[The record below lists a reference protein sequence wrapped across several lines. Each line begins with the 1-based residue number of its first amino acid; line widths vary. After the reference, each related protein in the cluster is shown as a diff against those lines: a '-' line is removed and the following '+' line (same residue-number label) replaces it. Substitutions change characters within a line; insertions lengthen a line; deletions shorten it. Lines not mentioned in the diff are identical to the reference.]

1 MNIEISLDSI
11 LQRLSHSLLKVKHI
25 TAFIEEETLKAAII
39 YAIVVFLG
47 AAFTIVAMVLLRR
60 TVAIKRNK
68 KKKILIEKYENYLAE
83 TMTYVY
89 ENDKIFEKKTYQF
102 TLNKEDQTHPFN
114 RQILLD
120 QIMLMR
126 KHVGGEEGF
135 ILSHLYEKL
144 GFNRASL
151 KKTKSLLWHTR
162 LEGLQELIMMSA
174 TSFEKTVLRMIHDS
188 NPFIRIEAIR
198 ALILRGQ
205 EWQKDLIRYSYPLSA
220 WEQYQ
225 ICDALSRVQ
234 NIQLPD
240 FTPLL
245 GSYNP
250 SVLLF
255 GLRMIKHFH
264 CMEAIPQVVPF
275 LVSPNPHIVDAAKQV
290 LEQFG
295 YDDDLINE
303 DISVTNADITIEQ
316 FNFSEEIFNINPTIP
331 DNDFT
336 MTAILKD
343 ENIIPIMP
351 PITEPTLIKK
361 PVNNRALMVEILTAA
376 EELRVEIDKEN
387 KRALMFEIMTVAKA
401 LRVQMGMETMAFR
414 ETGFADGFAP
424 VSEHHS
430 IIVMD
435 N

>member
-1 MNIEISLDSI
+1 MHIEISLDSI
-11 LQRLSHSLLKVKHI
+11 LQRLSNSLLKVKHV
-25 TAFIEEETLKAAII
+25 TAFIEEETLKTAII
-39 YAIVVFLG
+39 YSIVAFLG
-47 AAFTIVAMVLLRR
+47 AAITILAMILLRR
-60 TVAIKRNK
+60 TIAINRNK
-68 KKKILIEKYENYLAE
+68 KRKILVEKYENYLAE

-89 ENDKIFEKKTYQF
+89 ENDKIFEKKTYQY

-114 RQILLD
+114 RHVLLD

-144 GFNRASL
+144 GFHRASL

-162 LEGLQELIMMSA
+162 LEGLQELILMSA

-188 NPFIRIEAIR
+188 NPFIRIEAVR

-245 GSYNP
+245 ASYNP

-264 CMEAIPQVVPF
+264 CMEAIQQVVPF

-295 YDDDLINE
+295 YDEALINE
-303 DISVTNADITIEQ
+303 DISVSNADLTIEQ

-336 MTAILKD
+336 MTAILKN
-343 ENIIPIMP
+343 EEMIPIA
-351 PITEPTLIKK
+351 PTLIAPPLIKK
-361 PVNNRALMVEILTAA
+361 IVNNRALMVEILTAA

-387 KRALMFEIMTVAKA
+387 KRALMFEIMTVARA
-401 LRVQMGMETMAFR
+401 LRIQMGMETIAYR
-414 ETGFADGFAP
+414 DRGFADGFASI
-424 VSEHHS
+424 SEPQA
-430 IIVMD
+430 ITIAD

>member
-11 LQRLSHSLLKVKHI
+11 LQRLSNSLLKVKHI
-25 TAFIEEETLKAAII
+25 TAFIAEETLKTAII
-39 YAIVVFLG
+39 YSITAFLG

-60 TVAIKRNK
+60 TIAINRSKKRK
-68 KKKILIEKYENYLAE
+68 KLVEKYENYLAE

-89 ENDKIFEKKTYQF
+89 ENDKIFEKKTYQY
-102 TLNKEDQTHPFN
+102 TLDKEDQTHPFN
-114 RQILLD
+114 RQVLLD
-120 QIMLMR
+120 QIVLMR

-144 GFNRASL
+144 GFHSASL
-151 KKTKSLLWHTR
+151 KKTKSILWHTR
-162 LEGLQELIMMSA
+162 LEGLQELILMSA
-174 TSFEKTVLRMIHDS
+174 NSFEKTVLRMIHDS

-205 EWQKDLIRYSYPLSA
+205 AWQPDLIRYSYPLSA

-245 GSYNP
+245 TSYNP

-264 CMEAIPQVVPF
+264 SMEAIPQVVPF
-275 LVSPNPHIVDAAKQV
+275 LVSPNPHIVEAARQV

-295 YDDDLINE
+295 YDEELINE
-303 DISVTNADITIEQ
+303 DISVTNADLTIEQ
-316 FNFSEEIFNINPTIP
+316 FNFSADIFTINPTIP
-331 DNDFT
+331 VNDFT
-336 MTAILKD
+336 MTAILKED
-343 ENIIPIMP
+343 IITPIA
-351 PITEPTLIKK
+351 PTPVEQKHIEK
-361 PVNNRALMVEILTAA
+361 PVNTRTLMVEILTAA
-376 EELRVEIDKEN
+376 EELRVEIDKDN
-387 KRALMFEIMTVAKA
+387 KRVLMFEIMTVAKA
-401 LRVQMGMETMAFR
+401 LRVQMGMEAITLR
-414 ETGFADGFAP
+414 EKCVVDRFAP
-424 VSEHHS
+424 ISEPHA
-430 IIVMD
+430 IARA
-435 N
+435 NN